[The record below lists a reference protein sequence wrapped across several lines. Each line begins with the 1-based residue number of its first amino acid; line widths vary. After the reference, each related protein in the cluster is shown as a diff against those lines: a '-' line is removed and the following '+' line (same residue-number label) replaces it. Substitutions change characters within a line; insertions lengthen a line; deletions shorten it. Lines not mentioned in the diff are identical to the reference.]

1 MANTDNTDKP
11 TLKIVKLPLKGDVEL
26 KTKSDKYLL
35 PFRYD
40 GGTAKIKHKKYGK
53 YSVEKMP
60 YESKIHINRALK
72 AGDVILK

>member
-1 MANTDNTDKP
+1 MTTINKP
-11 TLKIVKLPLKGDVEL
+11 TPKIVKLPSKGDVEL
-26 KTKSDKYLL
+26 KTKNDKLLL

-40 GGTAKIKHKKYGK
+40 DGTAKIRHKKYEK

>member
-1 MANTDNTDKP
+1 MTTTNKP
-11 TLKIVKLPLKGDVEL
+11 TPEIVKLPLKGDVEL

-40 GGTAKIKHKKYGK
+40 GGTAKVRHKKYEK
-53 YSVEKMP
+53 FSVEKMP

-72 AGDVILK
+72 AGDLILK